1 MNRIENVR
9 LYLFARFNEFF
20 KIEFK
25 KKNEQN
31 IRTDRPFIYTIRE
44 TSIQKENYRDCHF
57 KMRLPICCPA
67 RPDPTNTT
75 APHTQ

>member
-25 KKNEQN
+25 KKMNK
-31 IRTDRPFIYTIRE
+31 
-44 TSIQKENYRDCHF
+44 TSVQTVRLYIQYERHQF
-57 KMRLPICCPA
+57 KRKIIAIATLK
-67 RPDPTNTT
+67 
-75 APHTQ
+75 